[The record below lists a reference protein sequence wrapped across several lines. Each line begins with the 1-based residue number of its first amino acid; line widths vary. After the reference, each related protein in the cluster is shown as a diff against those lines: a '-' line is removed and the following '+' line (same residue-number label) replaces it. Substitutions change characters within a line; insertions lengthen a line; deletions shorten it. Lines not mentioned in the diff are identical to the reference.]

1 MESIYSVCHL
11 TNESIYGKTR
21 YLRFFKVV
29 KSTLELYKLCDLL
42 IAAYWGTFCRHK
54 QLFSTSIEEL
64 LVYVCETRV
73 RG

>member
-1 MESIYSVCHL
+1 MSSHERESIMERLDTYVS
-11 TNESIYGKTR
+11 
-21 YLRFFKVV
+21 FKVV
-29 KSTLELYKLCDLL
+29 KSTLDLYKLCDLL
-42 IAAYWGTFCRHK
+42 IAAYWETFSRHK